1 MSLNFLFKFFILIFI
16 ISNFT
21 QTANANIY
29 ELTCKNKKNTTTWV
43 FSNKRKQVVLSKV
56 NSAKTKVNF
65 KMDRQT
71 PGSFSSKGSFA
82 GYETNVTYTKKTNEL
97 AILQKAL
104 RGSNQFYKCSEPKL
118 IKEE

>member
-1 MSLNFLFKFFILIFI
+1 
-16 ISNFT
+16 
-21 QTANANIY
+21 
-29 ELTCKNKKNTTTWV
+29 
-43 FSNKRKQVVLSKV
+43 
-56 NSAKTKVNF
+56 
-65 KMDRQT
+65 MDRQT

-97 AILQKAL
+97 AMLQKAL